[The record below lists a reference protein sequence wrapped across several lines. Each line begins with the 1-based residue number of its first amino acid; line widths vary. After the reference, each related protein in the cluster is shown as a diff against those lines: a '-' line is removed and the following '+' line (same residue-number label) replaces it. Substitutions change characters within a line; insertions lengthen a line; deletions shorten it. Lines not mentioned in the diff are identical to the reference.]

1 MKILYLE
8 DNFALRQTI
17 QEFLEDQE
25 FEVTLA
31 KDGEEALE
39 ILYKQNFDLLLLD
52 VQVPKLNGFK
62 LLELLRESN
71 ITTPTIF
78 TTSLNSIDDLST
90 GYEIGADDYIKKPFE
105 LKELLLRIKAL
116 LKREYHLENNLI
128 KINDDITFDIN
139 THILSIKNEKHTLN
153 PKETQLLKLLYK
165 NKNTCV
171 TFEMI
176 FETVWSFEEE
186 NNYES
191 LRTYIKNLRKLLGKE
206 KILNIKKQGYM
217 FV

>member
-8 DNFALRQTI
+8 DDFALRQTI

-25 FEVTLA
+25 FEVTVV

-52 VQVPKLNGFK
+52 VQVPKLDGFK

-128 KINDDITFDIN
+128 KINDEITFDIN

-165 NKNTCV
+165 NKNSCV
-171 TFEMI
+171 TFDMI

-206 KILNIKKQGYM
+206 KIQNIKKQGYM

>member
-8 DNFALRQTI
+8 DDIALRQTI
-17 QEFLEDQE
+17 HEFLEDE
-25 FEVTLA
+25 GFNVTLA

-78 TTSLNSIDDLST
+78 TTSLNSIEDLST

-116 LKREYHLENNLI
+116 LKREYHLQNNLI
-128 KINDDITFDIN
+128 KIDEDIVFDIN
-139 THILSIKNEKHTLN
+139 THSLNISNQTYTLN

-165 NKNTCV
+165 NKNSCV
-171 TFEMI
+171 TFDMI

-206 KILNIKKQGYM
+206 RIQNIKKQGYM